1 MDSHRGGFDESERKV
16 KQLTTQNSQL
26 MLKGIIFDYGG
37 TLDTNG
43 IHWAE
48 VLWEQY
54 QALGLPVEKS
64 HFREAYVHG
73 ERTMA
78 RQLLVQPDDDFRQ
91 VLLVKSRLQLAWL
104 VAEGLLDA
112 QHYPVE
118 KYAEAL
124 AGRGYAYASQ
134 VVKNALE
141 IVEKLKMKY
150 NLVLVSNFYGNI
162 HAILKDFGL
171 LYLFNTVIE
180 SAVVGV
186 RKPDPAIYR
195 LGVEAMGFRPD
206 EIAVVGD
213 SYSKDMI
220 PAHAVGCRTVW
231 LKGIG
236 WGSENEEADITLPDV
251 VIGDLAELPAAI
263 ERLEI

>member
-1 MDSHRGGFDESERKV
+1 
-16 KQLTTQNSQL
+16 

-54 QALGLPVEKS
+54 QALALPVAKAD
-64 HFREAYVHG
+64 FRNAYVHG

-78 RQLLVQPDDDFRQ
+78 RQPLVQPDDDFRQ

-104 VAEGLLDA
+104 VGEGLLDA
-112 QHYPVE
+112 RCYPVE
-118 KYAEAL
+118 QYAGRL
-124 AGRGYAYASQ
+124 ADRGYAYASRM
-134 VVKNALE
+134 VKKALD
-141 IVEKLKMKY
+141 IAEKLKKKY

-171 LYLFNTVIE
+171 LCLFNSVIE
-180 SAVVGV
+180 SSVVGV

-195 LGVEAMGFRPD
+195 LGVAAMGCLPE
-206 EIAVVGD
+206 EIVVVGD

-220 PAHAVGCRTVW
+220 PAHTVGCKTVW

-236 WGSENEEADITLPDV
+236 WGSENDEADITLPDA

-263 ERLEI
+263 EKMDI